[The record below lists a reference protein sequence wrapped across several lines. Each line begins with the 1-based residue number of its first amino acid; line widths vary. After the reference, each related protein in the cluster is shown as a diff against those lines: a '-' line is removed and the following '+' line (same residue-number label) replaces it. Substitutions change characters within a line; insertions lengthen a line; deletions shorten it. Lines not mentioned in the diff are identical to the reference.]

1 MAHEIIPDA
10 NGVEVIRI
18 ADTDDSILSVQKSTS
33 DPVLILISDA
43 IFGVYLTKSDTEA
56 LIQYLQSRLPE
67 LK

>member
-43 IFGVYLTKSDTEA
+43 IFGAYLTKSDTEA